1 MKENANK
8 ERALTAAEQRRK
20 ERFEALK
27 TDLERQGYTAK
38 DLTIGVVKANIL
50 AIVVMLPF
58 IAAIFIAYV
67 WVNDTLGDEL
77 SLPELLLLLVSFLV
91 LVVIH
96 ELIHGL
102 VWGCC
107 APSRF
112 KAIEFGVVWA
122 ALTPYCTCGEPLKK
136 WQYLLGSAMPTLVLG
151 FGLGAVAVCAGQRFL
166 LYLALLMT
174 LGGGGDFCIIWK
186 LLGYRPRGEVVYCDH
201 PCECGLVAF
210 ERPARDANIT

>member
-1 MKENANK
+1 MKKQTEK
-8 ERALTAAEQRRK
+8 ERTLTAAEQRRK

-27 TDLERQGYTAK
+27 ANLERQGYTAK
-38 DLTIGVVKANIL
+38 DLTIGVVRANVL

-58 IAAIFIAYV
+58 IAVLIIAYV
-67 WVNDTLGDEL
+67 WVNGTLGDGL
-77 SLPELLLLLVSFLV
+77 SLPGLLALLAVYFV
-91 LVVIH
+91 LVAVH

-102 VWGCC
+102 VWGSC

-112 KAIEFGVVWA
+112 KVIEFGVIWA

-136 WQYLLGSAMPTLVLG
+136 WQYILGTAMPTLVLG
-151 FGLGAVAVCAGQRFL
+151 FGLGAAAIWAGQRFL

-186 LLGYRPRGEVVYCDH
+186 LLGYRPRGEAIYCDH
-201 PCECGLVAF
+201 PYECGVVAF
-210 ERPARDANIT
+210 ERPVRDANIT